1 MIFHTSSR
9 DVTYCTFR
17 EAVDHLDSAT
27 DLLGAASLQ
36 EAGQPGRGAEGGGA
50 GVSLRRRRN
59 WNPPLLGKLPPGEY
73 GRT

>member
-1 MIFHTSSR
+1 M
-9 DVTYCTFR
+9 
-17 EAVDHLDSAT
+17 DSAT

-73 GRT
+73 GHT

>member
-1 MIFHTSSR
+1 MIFHRDSR
-9 DVTYCTFR
+9 DVTYSTSR

-36 EAGQPGRGAEGGGA
+36 EAGQPERGAEVGGA

-73 GRT
+73 GHT